1 MRWRLAVLVTIAL
14 GTALAGAYRFEK
26 SQEKMER
33 LRSSYVPRTA
43 HLHAIACT
51 GSTLRG
57 FTMKLP
63 ATFSFKVDLPA
74 GEFHLI
80 TQLCNLSDAPV
91 TIRLL
96 AGPGAKRDASPLFE
110 SAPIPPGGSQE
121 LDVPLDTLPTLD
133 TRLFLEAR
141 GAGCCE
147 IAWGEV
153 WIR

>member
-1 MRWRLAVLVTIAL
+1 MRWKLVVLTTLVL
-14 GTALAGAYRFEK
+14 GAALAGAYRFEQ
-26 SQEKMER
+26 SQKKKER
-33 LRSSYVPRTA
+33 LQSSYIPRTA
-43 HLHAIACT
+43 HLEAIACS
-51 GSTLRG
+51 GSTLRA
-57 FTMKLP
+57 FTMKLS

-74 GEFHLI
+74 GPSHLM

-96 AGPGAKRDASPLFE
+96 AGPGEKRDASRLYE
-110 SAPIPPGGSQE
+110 STPIPPGASQE
-121 LDVPLDTLPTLD
+121 LDIPLDALPSLK